1 MRAAHLRALE
11 YDTRLVLVGRRCLHF
26 SSRNLVKSCSIAFLR
41 ILWELALQ
49 RSVHMLHIPALR
61 SEHVP
66 AASMRFLVIVEHLLL
81 IQRPLQIVAVV
92 LLHTV

>member
-1 MRAAHLRALE
+1 
-11 YDTRLVLVGRRCLHF
+11 
-26 SSRNLVKSCSIAFLR
+26 
-41 ILWELALQ
+41 
-49 RSVHMLHIPALR
+49 MLHIPALR